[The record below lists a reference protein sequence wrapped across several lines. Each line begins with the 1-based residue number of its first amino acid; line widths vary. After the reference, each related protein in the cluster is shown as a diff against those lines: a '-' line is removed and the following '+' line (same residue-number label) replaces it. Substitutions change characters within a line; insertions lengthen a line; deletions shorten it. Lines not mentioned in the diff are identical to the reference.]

1 MRLLIACRQGLCR
14 TGSEDLLLD
23 SVLTTVTL
31 VVTGLDLSGA
41 RPVDPR
47 RNSAK
52 LFFDERSGVV
62 AAGRHSNTFASW

>member
-1 MRLLIACRQGLCR
+1 M
-14 TGSEDLLLD
+14 LD
-23 SVLTTVTL
+23 SVVTTVTL

-52 LFFDERSGVV
+52 LFFDKSSGVV